1 MKNLTKDVEV
11 RTWEEYK
18 MIIFQEVLSKEENL
32 FDYCPTD
39 PAPLLLILDR
49 RDDPI
54 TPLLSQVS
62 QTVLKKFLKYSGW

>member
-1 MKNLTKDVEV
+1 
-11 RTWEEYK
+11 

-32 FDYCPTD
+32 FDYRPTD

-62 QTVLKKFLKYSGW
+62 LVVKKTFTNYYSV